1 MYAVIETGG
10 KQYKVAVNDEIFI
23 EKLNAEAESEV
34 VFDKVVT
41 VVDGD
46 NLSFGAPYVEG
57 AEVKATVIKNG
68 KAKKI
73 TVMTYRA
80 KKNSKRKLGHRQP
93 YTKVRIDAINV
104 K

>member
-57 AEVKATVIKNG
+57 AEVMATVIKNG